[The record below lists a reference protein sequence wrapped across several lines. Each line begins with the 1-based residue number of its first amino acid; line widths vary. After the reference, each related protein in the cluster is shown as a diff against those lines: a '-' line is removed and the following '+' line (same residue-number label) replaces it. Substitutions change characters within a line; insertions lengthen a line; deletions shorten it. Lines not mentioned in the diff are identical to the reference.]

1 MDRVARLI
9 DIRHS
14 KNIGQPSTSKP
25 HPRTKIGTT
34 GMQGGGEEGSGVRRR
49 RVGAVGGG
57 DIDVWGDWRV
67 DPVYG
72 SPRSVEER
80 GLCGVQKMMTI
91 TSMAPST
98 RLPPAACRYQ
108 DCQITFQSPRG
119 NDTSTTAQRPAAGV
133 RRRTR
138 EQPSELS
145 APTYIVVSSSDTA
158 ATCIRLRSHQGCAA
172 SYAPILMAVSRACP
186 AMPPETRLQ
195 QRAWL
200 PCAGHNVL
208 SARRKSCRGWAAAH
222 LLRRQPRR
230 PRPLPGIAEA
240 GGRVAAGNI
249 KARSFFFV
257 CLSAWPEPITSMTIV
272 KEASPKPILPPFPGS
287 TRLVLVVHLKSSIPL
302 QRDTIHAPSET
313 TQINNDTQ

>member
-1 MDRVARLI
+1 MDRVAR
-9 DIRHS
+9 
-14 KNIGQPSTSKP
+14 
-25 HPRTKIGTT
+25 
-34 GMQGGGEEGSGVRRR
+34 GGGEEGSGVRRR
-49 RVGAVGGG
+49 VGAVGAG

-80 GLCGVQKMMTI
+80 GLCGPLVYIAFIVTRT
-91 TSMAPST
+91 TSLLPRTTSNPSRE

-158 ATCIRLRSHQGCAA
+158 ATCLRLRSHQGCAA

-208 SARRKSCRGWAAAH
+208 SARRKSCRGWAVAH

-240 GGRVAAGNI
+240 GGRLAAGNI
-249 KARSFFFV
+249 KARSFFIGQLGSS
-257 CLSAWPEPITSMTIV
+257 LSCT
-272 KEASPKPILPPFPGS
+272 
-287 TRLVLVVHLKSSIPL
+287 
-302 QRDTIHAPSET
+302 
-313 TQINNDTQ
+313 